1 MNTRGRYESKVQK
14 IGLSL
19 DAFSTGCL
27 VMFLLLFVPYVSAGD
42 NLVMWFLPLTCI
54 VPFVVMPIVY
64 MIIHRF
70 DTLLFGRY
78 HLCMPLS
85 AFAAAPF
92 FVIAWSASGAGGAKS
107 LLLFFSVLLFISMIM
122 IYRYCAFSVRARL
135 SNIGIVDRFLF
146 YDVFCAVGCVAAVGA
161 FAGFLHYDGSTAHI
175 NTAYVMGGVAV
186 LLALIQYLITF
197 YNIPRLGGRRVESI
211 KSVFAAFYSGMD
223 VKLYLSALLFE
234 AAFATCAALLVYFA
248 VTLDVGIYGI
258 IGVAA
263 TVIAVFGVFA
273 CLCAKLVVHRS
284 MLLSIMNVVYIVLS
298 CGALTLLAAFGK
310 PGGGTL
316 AGLIISAAIVG
327 VGGAAAVRQTK
338 LRLITVK
345 PRVTTGTVFILSEL
359 TMLAAAG
366 IAMLV
371 AAIVATVFN
380 ATLSV
385 TAFIYGFASAVL
397 LATAALIL
405 CVLPSKRV
413 GPETTYAPTVNH
425 TATRAPTDVTHA

>member
-1 MNTRGRYESKVQK
+1 MNTRGRYESKIQK

-27 VMFLLLFVPYVSAGD
+27 VMFLLLFVPYVSTGG
-42 NLVMWFLPLTCI
+42 LVIWFLPLTCI
-54 VPFVVMPIVY
+54 VPFVLMPIVY
-64 MIIHRF
+64 MIIHRY

-78 HLCMPLS
+78 HFCMPLS

-92 FVIAWSASGAGGAKS
+92 FVIAWSASGTGGTKS
-107 LLLFFSVLLFISMIM
+107 LLLFFGVLLFIAMIM

-146 YDVFCAVGCVAAVGA
+146 YDVFCAVGCLAVVGA

-175 NTAYVMGGVAV
+175 NTAYVMGGATV

-197 YNIPRLGGRRVESI
+197 YNIPRLGGRRAESI
-211 KSVFAAFYSGMD
+211 KSVFASFYSGMD
-223 VKLYLSALLFE
+223 VKLYMSALLFE

-248 VTLDVGIYGI
+248 VALSVGIYGI
-258 IGVAA
+258 IGVVA
-263 TVIAVFGVFA
+263 TVIAVFGVFT

-284 MLLSIMNVVYIVLS
+284 MLLSVMNVVYIVLA
-298 CGALTLLAAFGK
+298 CGALTLVAAFGK

-338 LRLITVK
+338 LRLLTVK

-371 AAIVATVFN
+371 AAIVVTVLN

-385 TAFIYGFASAVL
+385 TAFIYGFAIAVL
-397 LATAALIL
+397 LAAVALVLSI
-405 CVLPSKRV
+405 LPSKRV
-413 GPETTYAPTVNH
+413 GPETTYAPPIGNSLAHSH
-425 TATRAPTDVTHA
+425 TEAPHA